1 MSRATEI
8 VNVRT
13 KPLPETMSSHRMGEY
28 DSYMVDV
35 CSVL

>member
-13 KPLPETMSSHRMGEY
+13 KPLPETMSSHQRDDY

-35 CSVL
+35 CPVL